1 MVWSVTLY
9 RTIFLSQTMFLVIRK
24 MDCERT
30 ENDVKLLDLEAFGL
44 KTDGWQTYL
53 AGTKLEMMKCWRKWK
68 KAMLDV
74 HNFEERAVKLALFA
88 SVI

>member
-1 MVWSVTLY
+1 MECDTLQNNFSL
-9 RTIFLSQTMFLVIRK
+9 TDHVSGIRK

-53 AGTKLEMMKCWRKWK
+53 AGTKLEMMKCWRKWNK
-68 KAMLDV
+68 VMLDV